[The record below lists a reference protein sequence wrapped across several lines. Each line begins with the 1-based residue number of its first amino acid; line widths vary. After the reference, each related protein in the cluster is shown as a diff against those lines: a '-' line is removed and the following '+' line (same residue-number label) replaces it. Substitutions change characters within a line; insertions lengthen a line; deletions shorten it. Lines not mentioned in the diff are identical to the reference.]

1 MRYGHFD
8 DAAKEYV
15 IETPATP
22 LPWINYLGNKDF
34 FSLIS
39 NTGGGYSFYKDA
51 KLRRVTR
58 YRYNNVPADN
68 GSRCY
73 YLSLMDSD
81 SADAK
86 PVETWSPTF
95 LPCKT
100 PLDSYKC
107 RQGIGYTVFEA
118 SKRGIE
124 SKLTAFVPLH
134 TNAEINRL
142 DVTNTTD
149 EPAVIDVT
157 GSVEWCLWNAV
168 DDSSNFQRNLST
180 GEVEIERETDATL
193 LYHKTEFKERRN
205 HYAFYGVN
213 APVVGFDTS
222 RDEFLGQFNGWD
234 TPQVIAEGKAHDSVA
249 HGWFPIAANRV
260 RLELQPGETASLVF
274 MLGYIEVAKDQKWE
288 DPNDPAKVGIINKK
302 PAHELFRR
310 FATVEQV
317 EAALKELNS
326 YWSELLTTYSV
337 DSGDEKLDRMV
348 NIWHQYQC
356 MVTFNMSRSASY
368 YESGMGRG
376 MGFRDSNQDLLGF
389 VHLIPER
396 ARERIIDIA
405 STQMEDGSAWHQYQ
419 PLTKKGNADIGGGFN
434 DDPLWLVAGVYAY
447 LAETGDVSILTEP
460 VPFNNVEG
468 SEQPLLEHL
477 RRSVNFTIT
486 HKGPHGIPLIGRAD
500 WNDCLNLNC
509 FSDTP
514 GESFQTVEN
523 NDTGVAESV
532 FIGGMF
538 VPYGSQYADILEHY
552 GRLAGMS
559 DAEIASEAANVRAEI
574 ASEAASVR
582 AEIGQVSKAVKTAGW
597 DGEWFVRAYDAYSR
611 KVGTHEDTEG
621 QIYIEPQGMCVM
633 AGIGLDDGKAQQALK
648 SVKERLT
655 CDWGTAILAPAYS
668 TYRIELGEIS
678 SYPRGYKEN
687 GGIFCHNNP
696 WISIANAIAGN
707 DDEAFAVYQRNCPA
721 YVEDKSDVRKVE
733 PYVYCQMVAGPE
745 AATPGEGKNS
755 WLTGTAAWTFV
766 DVSQYLLGVRPT
778 LDGLAIEPHLPE
790 RFDQLTVTRVFRG
803 VTYRIA
809 MKRTGERTVSVD
821 GAKIG
826 GNVVPALSDAKSV
839 DVEVTF

>member
-310 FATVEQV
+310 FATVE
-317 EAALKELNS
+317 LNS

-538 VPYGSQYADILEHY
+538 VLYGSQYADILEHY

-559 DAEIASEAANVRAEI
+559 DAEI

>member
-8 DAAKEYV
+8 DAAREYV

-22 LPWINYLGNKDF
+22 LPWINYLGNEDF

-51 KLRRVTR
+51 KLRRITR
-58 YRYNNVPADN
+58 YRYNNVPFDN
-68 GSRCY
+68 GARNY
-73 YLSLMDSD
+73 YVSIMSSD
-81 SADAK
+81 APDAK
-86 PVETWSPTF
+86 PLTTFSPTF
-95 LPCKT
+95 LPVKT

-107 RQGIGYTVFEA
+107 RHGIGYTVFEA
-118 SKRGIE
+118 AKSGIRTE
-124 SKLTAFVPLH
+124 LTAFVPLH

-142 DVTNTTD
+142 DITNINGAPKT
-149 EPAVIDVT
+149 VDVT
-157 GSVEWCLWNAV
+157 GLVEWCLWNAV

-180 GEVEIERETDATL
+180 GEVEVERLEDATL

-205 HYAFYGVN
+205 HYAFFGVN

-249 HGWFPIAANRV
+249 HGWYPIAANRV
-260 RLELQPGETASLVF
+260 RVTVDPGETKSLVF
-274 MLGYIEVAKDQKWE
+274 MLGYIEVPNDQKWE

-302 PAHELFRR
+302 PAHELFSR
-310 FATVEQV
+310 FNSVAEVDK
-317 EAALKELNS
+317 ALAELKD
-326 YWSELLTTYSV
+326 YWNGLLNIYSV
-337 DSGDEKLDRMV
+337 ESGDEKLDRMV

-389 VHLIPER
+389 VHLVPER

-434 DDPLWLVAGVYAY
+434 DDPLWLIAGVNAY
-447 LAETGDVSILTEP
+447 LAETGDASILTEP

-468 SEQPLLEHL
+468 SEVPLLEHL
-477 RRSVNFTIT
+477 RRSANFTMS
-486 HKGPHGIPLIGRAD
+486 HLGPHKLPLIGRAD

-509 FSDTP
+509 FSATP

-538 VPYGSQYADILEHY
+538 VLYGGQYADILAHY
-552 GRLAGMS
+552 GEASGMS
-559 DAEIASEAANVRAEI
+559 ADEVAAEVANVRTAIDAMTE
-574 ASEAASVR
+574 
-582 AEIGQVSKAVKTAGW
+582 AVKTAGW

-611 KVGTHEDTEG
+611 PVGSHTDTEG

-633 AGIGLDDGKAQQALK
+633 AGIGLDDGKAQAALK
-648 SVKERLT
+648 SVKDRLT
-655 CDWGTAILAPAYS
+655 CEWGTAILAPAYS

-678 SYPRGYKEN
+678 TYPRGYKEN

-696 WISIANAIAGN
+696 WVSIANALAGN
-707 DDEAFAVYQRNCPA
+707 DEEAFAVYRRNCPA
-721 YVEDKSDVRKVE
+721 WLEDKSDIRKVE

-745 AATPGEGKNS
+745 AAIPGEGKNS

-778 LDGLAIEPHLPE
+778 LDGLAIEPHLPAE
-790 RFDQLTVTRVFRG
+790 YTDLTVTRVYRG
-803 VTYRIA
+803 VTYRI
-809 MKRTGERTVSVD
+809 KLQRTGERTLTVNGATVEGTTVPVPTD
-821 GAKIG
+821 G
-826 GNVVPALSDAKSV
+826 STTV
-839 DVEVTF
+839 DVVATF

>member
-22 LPWINYLGNKDF
+22 LPWINYLGNEDF

-51 KLRRVTR
+51 KLRRITR

-538 VPYGSQYADILEHY
+538 VLYGSQYADILEHY

-559 DAEIASEAANVRAEI
+559 DAEIASEAAN
-574 ASEAASVR
+574 
-582 AEIGQVSKAVKTAGW
+582 
-597 DGEWFVRAYDAYSR
+597 VRAYDAYSR

-633 AGIGLDDGKAQQALK
+633 AGIGLDDGKAQQAPK

-696 WISIANAIAGN
+696 WISIANTLAG
-707 DDEAFAVYQRNCPA
+707 DDEETFAVYQRNCPA

-755 WLTGTAAWTFV
+755 WLTGTAAWTFM